1 MTLQDVDSAIDS
13 WNAGLGAAAQ
23 NLMDLQGLP
32 AYQRLAG
39 TQGVPQAKLTGETA
53 AAVEPM
59 LTSVSRLLQY
69 FDLLRHMLMRAE
81 SLRKDMPMFGGE
93 QRIQEIEHLLGTP
106 SIQLPA
112 EAVPLDRRTLLSSTD
127 SVARIAPVE
136 LVKRM
141 TDAFEQVKAIVL
153 KVDTAWETLGRGLDS
168 AMVSIEALRNE
179 LSAAELSLLAASL
192 DTAKAKAEGD
202 PLAALKNFQTVMEP
216 ALAQVR
222 VRLEET
228 RAVRREIENGLFI
241 AHSTLDA
248 LLAAH
253 AEAVAAHREVSEKV
267 AAEAP
272 ARPAIEATV
281 QGLKDWLHRLESR
294 YRQGTLGPILTGLRN
309 WNQAVEDCVSSERRV
324 VVANRAPLEM
334 RAELRGRMDALK
346 AKARARN
353 VAETDALCGLAE
365 EARELLSLRPTELGR
380 AASAV
385 EAYEK
390 QLNAIR

>member
-1 MTLQDVDSAIDS
+1 MTLQDVDSAIAS
-13 WNAGLGAAAQ
+13 WNAGLGTAAQ

-39 TQGVPQAKLTGETA
+39 TQGVPQAELTGETA

-59 LTSVSRLLQY
+59 LTTVSRLLQY
-69 FDLLRHMLMRAE
+69 FDLLQHMLIRAE
-81 SLRKDMPMFGGE
+81 SLRKDMPIFGGE
-93 QRIQEIEHLLGTP
+93 QRIQEIEQLLGTQ

-112 EAVPLDRRTLLSSTD
+112 EAVPLDQRTLLSSTD

-168 AMVSIEALRNE
+168 AMVSIEALRQE
-179 LSAAELSLLAASL
+179 LSPAELSLLAASL
-192 DTAKAKAEGD
+192 DTAKAKAASD

-222 VRLEET
+222 MRLDET
-228 RAVRREIENGLFI
+228 RALRHEIENGLFA
-241 AHSTLDA
+241 AHSTLET
-248 LLAAH
+248 LRAAH

-272 ARPAIEATV
+272 AQPASEATI
-281 QGLKDWLHRLESR
+281 QGLQDWLQRLESR
-294 YRQGTLGPILTGLRN
+294 YRQKTLAPILTGLSN
-309 WNQAVEDCVSSERRV
+309 WNKAVEDCVSSERRV

-353 VAETDALCGLAE
+353 VAEADALCGLAE
-365 EARELLSLRPTELGR
+365 EARELLSLRPIELSR